1 MTTIVELQTKL
12 DAFKAAREMRLE
24 EQRKVDNL
32 KKQENELQYQLITYL
47 QDNPEI
53 NGIMGS
59 THKAVIKESTV
70 PIIEDLQAFQA
81 YIAETQQWDLAYQ
94 LRASAPAIRDRWED
108 GVTIPGVGTAVDT
121 KLSVTKI

>member
-1 MTTIVELQTKL
+1 MNEVVELQTKL

-32 KKQENELQYQLITYL
+32 KKQEQDLQYQLIDYL
-47 QDNPEI
+47 QTHPEV

-59 THKAVIKESTV
+59 THKAVIKESEV

-81 YIAETQQWDLAYQ
+81 YIAETEQWDLAFQ
-94 LRASAPAIRDRWED
+94 LRPSAPAIRDRWED